1 MKGRGELNGTISV
14 AIDNI
19 SLSTEKCSLFPLFAL
34 PGK

>member
-1 MKGRGELNGTISV
+1 MKGHGKLNGTVSV

-19 SLSTEKCSLFPLFAL
+19 SLSTENCSLFPLFAL